1 MADYFKPSQNTINA
15 LIQSSNTGIGLDQS
29 AISAIS
35 QPVGTVDSTVNDVTV
50 LNEKQKEE
58 LDKKLEQDILDN
70 VDINFIFNKG
80 THLTSGLINQDRLY
94 RIMNKLKELA
104 MKQLES
110 GSKEIDYKEIV
121 EYVKSEDGIFA
132 DEFGQKQVAQS
143 RLELDKSLK
152 DIVDE
157 PEHVSVA
164 NAEDEKQRRWGEC
177 VGFLRKNPKLL
188 LQMLPDLSDDEEQE
202 RQVRKKDKKFAN

>member
-1 MADYFKPSQNTINA
+1 M
-15 LIQSSNTGIGLDQS
+15 
-29 AISAIS
+29 
-35 QPVGTVDSTVNDVTV
+35 GTVESAANEITM
-50 LNEKQKEE
+50 LSEKQKEE

-80 THLTSGLINQDRLY
+80 TNLASGLINQDRLY

-132 DEFGQKQVAQS
+132 DEFS
-143 RLELDKSLK
+143 
-152 DIVDE
+152 
-157 PEHVSVA
+157 
-164 NAEDEKQRRWGEC
+164 
-177 VGFLRKNPKLL
+177 
-188 LQMLPDLSDDEEQE
+188 
-202 RQVRKKDKKFAN
+202 

>member
-1 MADYFKPSQNTINA
+1 MT
-15 LIQSSNTGIGLDQS
+15 T
-29 AISAIS
+29 
-35 QPVGTVDSTVNDVTV
+35 

-80 THLTSGLINQDRLY
+80 TSLASGLINQDRLY

-104 MKQLES
+104 MKQLEN

-121 EYVKSEDGIFA
+121 EYVKSEDGIFS
-132 DEFGQKQVAQS
+132 DEFNKKPVNQS
-143 RLELDKSLK
+143 RLDLDKSLK

-157 PEHVSVA
+157 PEHVGVF
-164 NAEDEKQRRWGEC
+164 NAEDEK
-177 VGFLRKNPKLL
+177 
-188 LQMLPDLSDDEEQE
+188 
-202 RQVRKKDKKFAN
+202 